1 MFGTRRRPG
10 YVAGLLGTLLLST
23 ACTSREQAGRAA
35 DEDSLSSIPLAT
47 SVQVE
52 VDSSTARMVL
62 HVTNPSSQPVTLEFT
77 SGQRYD
83 FAVRTAAGVDVWRWS
98 ADRSFMQALGTET
111 IQPGATVRYAESWD
125 FGKRTGSFV
134 VVAELVATNHA
145 VTETATFEIR

>member
-1 MFGTRRRPG
+1 MFGIRRRSQV
-10 YVAGLLGTLLLST
+10 VAGLLGILFLTT
-23 ACTSREQAGRAA
+23 ACTSREQAGRAG
-35 DEDSLSSIPLAT
+35 DEDSLTSVPLAT

-83 FAVRTAAGVDVWRWS
+83 FAVRTAGGADVWRWS
-98 ADRSFMQALGTET
+98 AARSFMQALGTET
-111 IQPGATVRYAESWD
+111 IEPGATVRYAENWE

-134 VVAELVATNHA
+134 VVAELVATNHP
-145 VTETATFEIR
+145 VTETATFEIK